1 MKKEK
6 RTNMKP
12 DERRSQLLDCAQLL
26 FFTKGFEETTMQ
38 DILASAGVSKGGFY
52 HHFKSKDELLE
63 GILNRFVDQ
72 TQAALR
78 PVLEQD
84 FPTWIDLYHAYF
96 DVLRAQMSDG
106 ARARLPLFVMMF
118 QDRNAALQQRMS
130 DAIHIAN
137 VEIFAEVL
145 RRGIRSGDLT
155 LPDAEVAAGLALK
168 IGTSHQDWMRKAL
181 RSVSLAELV
190 TTGQQIDIS
199 LQLQGIVIDRMLG
212 LPEGNTRIREE
223 GFAEDMT
230 AGIKEL
236 LFDEDGTLK

>member
-12 DERRSQLLDCAQLL
+12 EERRNQLLDCAQML
-26 FFTKGFEETTMQ
+26 FFSKGFEDTTMQ

-63 GILNRFVDQ
+63 GILNRFVEQ
-72 TQAALR
+72 TQTALR
-78 PVLEQD
+78 PVLEQEY
-84 FPTWIDLYHAYF
+84 PTWLDLYHAYF

-130 DAIHIAN
+130 DAIYIAN
-137 VEIFAEVL
+137 LEIFAEVL
-145 RRGIRSGDLT
+145 QRGVRSGDLD

-168 IGTSHQDWMRKAL
+168 IGTTHQDWMRKAL
-181 RSVSLAELV
+181 RSTDLSELV
-190 TTGQQIDIS
+190 TTGQKIDIS
-199 LQLQGIVIDRMLG
+199 LQLQGIAIDRMLG
-212 LPEGNTRIREE
+212 LPDGNTCIRAD
-223 GFAEDMT
+223 GFADDIT
-230 AGIKEL
+230 AGIKDL
-236 LFDEDGTLK
+236 LFDEDGQLK

>member
-1 MKKEK
+1 
-6 RTNMKP
+6 MKP
-12 DERRSQLLDCAQLL
+12 EERRNQLLNCAEML
-26 FFTKGFEETTMQ
+26 FFSKGFEETTMQ

-63 GILNRFVDQ
+63 GILNRFVER
-72 TQAALR
+72 THTALR

-84 FPTWIDLYHAYF
+84 YPTWLDLYHAYF
-96 DVLRAQMSDG
+96 HVLRAQMSDG

-130 DAIHIAN
+130 DAIHAAN

-145 RRGIRSGDLT
+145 CRGIRSGDLN

-181 RSVSLAELV
+181 RSVSLPELV
-190 TTGQQIDIS
+190 TATRLIEIS

-212 LPEGNTRIREE
+212 LPEKSTRIRED
-223 GFAEDMT
+223 GFAEEMA
-230 AGIKEL
+230 AGIKDL
-236 LFDEDGTLK
+236 LFDEHGNLK